1 MQAANFISFAALPP
15 LLLHSEPNYSFAA
28 LPPLKLYSEP
38 DYHYG
43 SPMAKEI
50 LVTLNTAKVTFW
62 LSVCPKLTVG

>member
-1 MQAANFISFAALPP
+1 MQAANFISFEALPP
-15 LLLHSEPNYSFAA
+15 LNLH
-28 LPPLKLYSEP
+28 SEP

-62 LSVCPKLTVG
+62 LSVCPNLTVG